1 MTIDAGIVAVG
12 LSVVT
17 TAAAALA
24 SYVTLRE
31 RVVRH
36 DRSIEN
42 FGARLEAESKERT
55 GEIAELRATIA
66 ELDKRLE
73 LTADRADQSRPYRLP
88 PPGGGGGTRG

>member
-1 MTIDAGIVAVG
+1 MTIEAGTVAVA

-31 RVVRH
+31 RVGRH

-42 FGARLEAESKERT
+42 FGARLEDETKERT
-55 GEIAELRATIA
+55 KEHAAILEKIAQ
-66 ELDKRLE
+66 LDKRLE

-88 PPGGGGGTRG
+88 ELPGGGGKRG

>member
-1 MTIDAGIVAVG
+1 MTIDGATITVG

-24 SYVTLRE
+24 SYVTIRE
-31 RVVRH
+31 RVGRH

-42 FGARLEAESKERT
+42 FGARLEASEKERT
-55 GEIAELRATIA
+55 REVAELRATIA
-66 ELDKRLE
+66 DLDKRIE

-88 PPGGGGGTRG
+88 PPGGGGGTRP

>member
-1 MTIDAGIVAVG
+1 MNIDGGTITVG

-24 SYVTLRE
+24 SYVTIRE
-31 RVVRH
+31 RVGRH

-42 FGARLEAESKERT
+42 LGQRLEAEKEART
-55 GEIAELRATIA
+55 KETAELRATIA

-88 PPGGGGGTRG
+88 PPTGGGKAG